1 MSKQMTFALA
11 CTVVLSALIPGVAG
25 YLSARLEAIEAAERN
40 LRALE
45 ARLDLR
51 EARDARPVA
60 FPGPCVRTPPTPR
73 FQEVPATA
81 LRHHAHWS
89 GEVPD
94 WLPGLLKEVADA
106 ISAARPYDGGDQELS

>member
-51 EARDARPVA
+51 EARDARPVS
-60 FPGPCVRTPPTPR
+60 FPAPCLRTPSTPR

-81 LRHHAHWS
+81 LSDHKHGHS
-89 GEVPD
+89 EIPD
-94 WLPGLLKEVADA
+94 WLPGLLKEVANA
-106 ISAARPYDGGDQELS
+106 IED

>member
-11 CTVVLSALIPGVAG
+11 CVVVLSALIPGVAG

-51 EARDARPVA
+51 EARDARPVS
-60 FPGPCVRTPPTPR
+60 FPAPCLHTPPPPTPR
-73 FQEVPATA
+73 LQEMPAAALGHDERWPHEVPA
-81 LRHHAHWS
+81 
-89 GEVPD
+89 
-94 WLPGLLKEVADA
+94 WLPGLLKEIEDA
-106 ISAARPYDGGDQELS
+106 VED